1 MEGTGCVW
9 QIPFYSRLLISEF
22 SWKNPII
29 YSLCTLYI
37 YVRTNRASRTS
48 NFIINCPTF
57 HSLVECISRYNFM
70 LYLETVLPISCTMM
84 ITKWS
89 ASVTQITTNFLRT
102 PYPQI
107 HFSAVTSFIIKK
119 LVICRVYVDY
129 SLIQNIKISTL
140 TLLLWTQLH
149 IS

>member
-1 MEGTGCVW
+1 
-9 QIPFYSRLLISEF
+9 
-22 SWKNPII
+22 
-29 YSLCTLYI
+29 
-37 YVRTNRASRTS
+37 
-48 NFIINCPTF
+48 
-57 HSLVECISRYNFM
+57 
-70 LYLETVLPISCTMM
+70 
-84 ITKWS
+84 
-89 ASVTQITTNFLRT
+89 LRT